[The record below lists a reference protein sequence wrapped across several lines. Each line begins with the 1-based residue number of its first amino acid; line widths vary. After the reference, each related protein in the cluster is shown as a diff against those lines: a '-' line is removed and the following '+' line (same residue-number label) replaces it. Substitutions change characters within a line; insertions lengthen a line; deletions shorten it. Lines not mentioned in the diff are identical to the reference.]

1 MDPEIVDRLRK
12 PKHTQVT
19 CYYIEKSSGNR
30 ADFPHCFAPSTT
42 VLNKEF
48 YGSLLFHKRHYFLR
62 NRLISFLSFSCP

>member
-19 CYYIEKSSGNR
+19 CYYIEKSSGNQTN
-30 ADFPHCFAPSTT
+30 FPRCFAPSTT

-48 YGSLLFHKRHYFLR
+48 YGSLLTISQKALLSEEQTHF
-62 NRLISFLSFSCP
+62 ISFL